1 MRLSVY
7 EKAGL
12 FLERVRPILEQ
23 AEATNSL
30 MLGLLTNYCEN
41 PAVYPATPYM
51 ALVEDGAAP
60 LLIAFKTPR
69 ARVILYSGLETI
81 PPEECFELV
90 ATDLATR
97 NLEMPGVLGPAALV
111 NRYTPHWLA
120 HKGGSARPGMHEG
133 IYALTEVIPP
143 RPAPGKFRAA
153 TPKDAE
159 LLTRWVVAFEDEALG
174 ITATFEETLVA
185 VRRRIEAGNLFV
197 WEDETGRVVT
207 MAGRSRPTRHGST
220 VNAVYTP
227 PELRGKA
234 YASNCVA
241 ALSQFILDSGK
252 TFATLFTDLSNPTS
266 NYIYMKIGYKHL
278 GDYHEIN
285 FEP

>member
-23 AEATNSL
+23 DEATNNL
-30 MLGLLTNYCEN
+30 MLGLLTNYNEN
-41 PAVYPATPYM
+41 PAVYATTPYM
-51 ALVEDGAAP
+51 ALVEDGATT

-69 ARVILYSGLETI
+69 ARLILYTGLETL
-81 PPEECFELV
+81 PEECFELV
-90 ATDLATR
+90 AADLATR
-97 NLEMPGVLGPAALV
+97 HLEMPGVLGPAALV

-120 HKGGSARPGMHEG
+120 LKGGSARPGMHEG

-153 TPKDAE
+153 TPEDAE
-159 LLTRWVVAFEDEALG
+159 LLAQWVVAFQDEALG
-174 ITATFEETLVA
+174 ITSTFEDTLVS
-185 VRRRIEAGNLFV
+185 VQRRIEAGNLFV

-207 MAGRSRPTRHGST
+207 MAGRSRPTRHGAT

-266 NYIYMKIGYKHL
+266 NYIYMKMGYKHL
-278 GDYHEIN
+278 GDYDEIN